1 MDKQLKIDNTNPELK
16 DAYMKKTREYGVSEQ
31 TLMDYWDD
39 GEAEGEQKGYLKGLE
54 EGKADGLEEGKAE
67 GLEEG
72 MRKGKAEG
80 KAEGLITGARRQ
92 LEATVRS
99 MNQYGMSTER
109 IAEIVGIT
117 ALEVEAILNN
127 PKAGSD

>member
-1 MDKQLKIDNTNPELK
+1 
-16 DAYMKKTREYGVSEQ
+16 
-31 TLMDYWDD
+31 
-39 GEAEGEQKGYLKGLE
+39 
-54 EGKADGLEEGKAE
+54 
-67 GLEEG
+67 
-72 MRKGKAEG
+72 
-80 KAEGLITGARRQ
+80 
-92 LEATVRS
+92 VRS